1 MLTRAEKK
9 YSSTLQSH
17 LSVEQHH
24 KSLAQRSILFT
35 NSQKAMTHPTK
46 AMYEFGP
53 FRIDMERYLLLRD
66 EESIPLSPK
75 AFETLVFLVQH
86 RGEVGRKDDIMS
98 SIWPD
103 TFVEES
109 NLAQNIFLLRKAL
122 GEDKHEHR
130 YIVTIPGVGYRFVA
144 PVREL
149 AGADQA
155 PVRDTGQGVSSIAVL
170 PFKSI
175 AAQESDAFLGPGLAD
190 ALIMRLSSIRDM
202 KVRPTTAVLKY
213 GSADHDPLLI
223 GRELKVDA
231 LLTGV
236 IQHEGEKIRVSVQ
249 LVSVKDG
256 ITLWADKFDDKF
268 TDIFAI
274 QDSISEQVV
283 RSLALKLSGEE
294 QRQLRKNYTDNPEV
308 FHLYLKGRYFW
319 NQRNADGLK
328 KALVY
333 AQQAIALEPTYAP
346 AYVGLADTYSLL
358 GAQHGVLP
366 PRESFPKARAAALRA
381 LEIDGTIAEAYA
393 SLGFINC
400 CHAWDWSAAEQ
411 NYLKAIDLKPN
422 YPTAHHWYGELLVT
436 LGRFN
441 EAVIEL
447 QMARELDPLSLA
459 INADLA
465 ASYYYA
471 RQYDKSESQLRS
483 LLEFN
488 PNFVRAHI
496 ILGKVYGQRG
506 NHAEAIEILRRAVG
520 LTNNDAATR
529 SALAHGLAIA
539 GATSEARQNLDHL
552 QQLSAR
558 TYVSAGS
565 IAEIL
570 VGLGQKDE
578 AHIWLEKAYADRDIE
593 MIWLNVD
600 PLYDPIRDDAQ
611 FKALIQRVN
620 PALI

>member
-1 MLTRAEKK
+1 MA
-9 YSSTLQSH
+9 
-17 LSVEQHH
+17 
-24 KSLAQRSILFT
+24 
-35 NSQKAMTHPTK
+35 NSTK

-53 FRIDMERYLLLRD
+53 FRIDVERYLLLRD

-86 RGEVGRKDDIMS
+86 RGKVGRKDDIMS

-144 PVREL
+144 PVREIEPTSTS
-149 AGADQA
+149 AERG
-155 PVRDTGQGVSSIAVL
+155 TGQAVASIAVL

-175 AAQESDAFLGPGLAD
+175 AGQESDTFLGPGLAD
-190 ALIMRLSSIRDM
+190 ALIMRLSSIRNM

-213 GSADHDPLLI
+213 VGADHDPLQI
-223 GRELKVDA
+223 GRELRVDA

-294 QRQLRKNYTDNPEV
+294 QRQLRKSYTDNPEA
-308 FHLYLKGRYFW
+308 FQLYLKGRYFW
-319 NQRNADGLK
+319 NQRTAEGLK
-328 KALVY
+328 KSLEY
-333 AQQAIALEPTYAP
+333 AQQAIALEPTYAA
-346 AYVGLADTYSLL
+346 AYVGLADSYNLL

-366 PRESFPKARAAALRA
+366 PRESFPRARAAALRA
-381 LEIDGTIAEAYA
+381 LEIDGMMAEAYA
-393 SLGFINC
+393 SLGFIDC
-400 CHAWDWSAAEQ
+400 CHAWDWSGAEQ
-411 NYLKAIDLKPN
+411 NYLKAIELKPN

-436 LGRFN
+436 LGRFS

-447 QMARELDPLSLA
+447 QMAQELDPLSLA

-471 RQYDKSESQLRS
+471 RQYDKSERLLHN

-488 PNFVRAHI
+488 ANFVRAHI
-496 ILGKVYGQRG
+496 ILGKVYGQKG
-506 NHAEAIEILRRAVG
+506 QHAEAVAVLRRALV
-520 LTNNDAATR
+520 LSNDPATL

-539 GATSEARQNLDHL
+539 GSTTEARQNLGQL
-552 QQLSAR
+552 QELAER
-558 TYVSAGS
+558 RYVSAGS
-565 IAEIL
+565 MAEIF
-570 VGLGQKDE
+570 VGLGEKDLAHVWLQKAFE
-578 AHIWLEKAYADRDIE
+578 DRDIE
-593 MIWLNVD
+593 MIWLKVD
-600 PLYDPIRDDAQ
+600 PLFDPIREDSK
-611 FKALIQRVN
+611 FTELIQRVD
-620 PALI
+620 PAVK